1 MSGFMLQELDQELGE
16 LMPRREA
23 LSLVNITNI
32 TAVNISLA
40 LNAATIGSTAAAGL
54 STTWCHRHLPRST

>member
-32 TAVNISLA
+32 TAVNVSLA
-40 LNAATIGSTAAAGL
+40 LNAATIGSTAVAGATQGIVL
-54 STTWCHRHLPRST
+54 FQQ

>member
-1 MSGFMLQELDQELGE
+1 MSGYMLQELDRELGE
-16 LMPRREA
+16 VLPAREA

-40 LNAATIGSTAAAGL
+40 LNAATIGSTAAAGA
-54 STTWCHRHLPRST
+54 TQGIVVFPT

>member
-1 MSGFMLQELDQELGE
+1 MSGSMLQELDRELGE
-16 LMPRREA
+16 VLPAREA

-40 LNAATIGSTAAAGL
+40 LNAATIGSTAAAGA
-54 STTWCHRHLPRST
+54 TQGIVVFPT

>member
-32 TAVNISLA
+32 TAVNVSLA
-40 LNAATIGSTAAAGL
+40 LNAATIGATAAAGATQGIVL
-54 STTWCHRHLPRST
+54 FQH

>member
-23 LSLVNITNI
+23 LSLVYE
-32 TAVNISLA
+32 
-40 LNAATIGSTAAAGL
+40 
-54 STTWCHRHLPRST
+54 P